1 MKWGIV
7 CSAHTKRA
15 IALADDVISF
25 LDDYGDV
32 LPEQTIAKKLS
43 LNGHSFSQLNEECDI
58 IVTIGGDG
66 TIIRAL
72 SEVEKPLF
80 TINSGGMGFLS
91 EVESKFAL
99 QGLKKVID
107 KEYNVEERAKLQVE
121 IEGKQ
126 DSIPDVVN
134 EVTLQTA
141 RVAKIMYFHIFVE
154 EELLETM
161 GADGVIVATPT
172 GSTSYALS
180 VGGPIMDPTVEA
192 MIIAPLA
199 PFRLSARPWV
209 IPLKKKVQ
217 LQVLPKS
224 KETKLVI
231 DGNYTVDITVN
242 QKITVKE
249 SKKKARFIRFGESFY
264 QMVRLKLVR

>member
-1 MKWGIV
+1 MKWGVV
-7 CSAHTKRA
+7 CSAHTKRS
-15 IALADDVISF
+15 IALAKDVITY
-25 LDDYGDV
+25 LNDYGEV
-32 LPEQTIAKKLS
+32 LVEKTIAQHLTMK
-43 LNGHSFSQLNEECDI
+43 GYSFSQLDNQCDI
-58 IVTIGGDG
+58 VVTIGGDG

-72 SEVEKPLF
+72 SEIEKPLF

-91 EVESKFAL
+91 EVESKFAV

-107 KEYNVEERAKLQVE
+107 DEYNIEERAKLQIDVE
-121 IEGKQ
+121 GIDKPL
-126 DSIPDVVN
+126 PDVAN

-141 RVAKIMYFHIFVE
+141 RIAKIMYFHIFVE
-154 EELLETM
+154 GELLETM
-161 GADGVIVATPT
+161 GADGIIVATPT

-192 MIIAPLA
+192 MIIAPMA

-209 IPLKKKVQ
+209 VPLKKKVQ

-231 DGNYTVDITVN
+231 DGNYSVDVTVD
-242 QKITVKE
+242 QKITVRE

>member
-1 MKWGIV
+1 MKWGVV
-7 CSAHTKRA
+7 CSAHTKRS
-15 IALADDVISF
+15 IALAKEIVSF
-25 LDDYGDV
+25 LSDYGVV
-32 LPEQTIAKKLS
+32 LAEETIAGKLS
-43 LNGHSFSQLNEECDI
+43 IQGFSFEQINNECDI
-58 IVTIGGDG
+58 VVTIGGDG

-72 SEVEKPLF
+72 ADVEKPLF

-99 QGLKKVID
+99 QGLKKVIN
-107 KEYNVEERAKLQVE
+107 KEYNVEERAKLRVD
-121 IEGKQ
+121 IEGL
-126 DSIPDVVN
+126 DESLPEVAN
-134 EVTLQTA
+134 EITLQTA
-141 RVAKIMYFHIFVE
+141 RIAKIMYFHIFVE
-154 EELLETM
+154 GELLETM

-209 IPLKKKVQ
+209 VPLKKKVQ

-231 DGNYTVDITVN
+231 DGNYALDIETD
-242 QKITVKE
+242 QKITVSE
-249 SKKKARFIRFGESFY
+249 SEHKARFIRFGESFY

>member
-1 MKWGIV
+1 MNWGVV
-7 CSAHTKRA
+7 CSAHTKRS
-15 IALADDVISF
+15 ITLADEVITF
-25 LDDYGDV
+25 LKEYGSV
-32 LPEQTIAKKLS
+32 FPEETIAKSLS
-43 LNGHSFSQLNEECDI
+43 TEGFSFSQLDKDCDI
-58 IVTIGGDG
+58 VVTIGGDG
-66 TIIRAL
+66 TIIRTL

-91 EVESKFAL
+91 EVESKFAV
-99 QGLKKVID
+99 QGLKKVIN
-107 KEYNVEERAKLQVE
+107 ETYNVEERAKLRVE
-121 IEGKQ
+121 IKGHNNL
-126 DSIPDVVN
+126 PDVIN
-134 EVTLQTA
+134 EITLQTA
-141 RVAKIMYFHIFVE
+141 RIAKIMYFHIFVE
-154 EELLETM
+154 DELLETM

-209 IPLKKKVQ
+209 VPLQKKVQ

-224 KETKLVI
+224 KQTKLVI
-231 DGNYTVDITVN
+231 DGNIAVDVKPN
-242 QKITVKE
+242 QKITVRNSE
-249 SKKKARFIRFGESFY
+249 KKARFIRFGESFY

>member
-1 MKWGIV
+1 MNWGVV
-7 CSAHTKRA
+7 CSGHTKRG
-15 IALADDVISF
+15 IELADEIITF
-25 LDDYGDV
+25 LKDYGTV
-32 LPEQTIAKKLS
+32 YPEKTLAKTVS
-43 LNGHSFSQLNEECDI
+43 TQGYSFSELNKHCDI
-58 IVTIGGDG
+58 VVTIGGDG
-66 TIIRAL
+66 TIIRTL

-99 QGLKKVID
+99 QGLKKVIN
-107 KEYNVEERAKLQVE
+107 ESYNIEERAKLSVGINGQE
-121 IEGKQ
+121 TL
-126 DSIPDVVN
+126 PDVIN

-141 RVAKIMYFHIFVE
+141 RIAKIMYFHIFVE
-154 EELLETM
+154 DELLETM

-209 IPLKKKVQ
+209 IPLQKKIQ

-231 DGNYTVDITVN
+231 DGNVAVDVSTN
-242 QKITVKE
+242 QKITVKRSE
-249 SKKKARFIRFGESFY
+249 KKARFIRFGESFY

>member
-1 MKWGIV
+1 MKWGVV
-7 CSAHTKRA
+7 CSAHTKRS
-15 IALADDVISF
+15 IALAKDVITY
-25 LDDYGDV
+25 LTDYGEV
-32 LPEQTIAKKLS
+32 LAEKTIAQHLTMK
-43 LNGHSFSQLNEECDI
+43 GYSFSQLDNECDI
-58 IVTIGGDG
+58 VVTIGGDG

-72 SEVEKPLF
+72 SEIEKPLF

-107 KEYNVEERAKLQVE
+107 NEYNIEERAKLQIDVE
-121 IEGKQ
+121 GIDKPL
-126 DSIPDVVN
+126 PDVAN

-141 RVAKIMYFHIFVE
+141 RIAKIMYFHIFVE
-154 EELLETM
+154 GELLETM
-161 GADGVIVATPT
+161 GADGIIVATPT

-192 MIIAPLA
+192 MIIAPMA

-209 IPLKKKVQ
+209 VPLKKKVQ

-231 DGNYTVDITVN
+231 DGNYSVDVTVD
-242 QKITVKE
+242 QKITVRE

>member
-1 MKWGIV
+1 MNWGLV
-7 CSAHTKRA
+7 CSAHTKRSV
-15 IALADDVISF
+15 ALAKDVVSF
-25 LDDYGDV
+25 LKDYGTV
-32 LPEQTIAKKLS
+32 YPEKTIAEHLS
-43 LNGHSFSQLNEECDI
+43 MKGFSFSHLDNKCDI
-58 IVTIGGDG
+58 VVTIGGDG
-66 TIIRAL
+66 TIIRTLAD
-72 SEVEKPLF
+72 VEKPLF

-107 KEYNVEERAKLQVE
+107 KKYNVEERAKLHVE
-121 IEGKQ
+121 IEGIKEKL
-126 DSIPDVVN
+126 PDVAN

-141 RVAKIMYFHIFVE
+141 RIAKIMYFHIFVE
-154 EELLETM
+154 DELLETM

-172 GSTSYALS
+172 GSTSYSLS

-192 MIIAPLA
+192 MIIAPMA

-209 IPLKKKVQ
+209 VPLKKKVQ

-231 DGNYTVDITVN
+231 DGNYAVDVKTD

-249 SKKKARFIRFGESFY
+249 SDKKARFIRFGESFY

>member
-1 MKWGIV
+1 MKWGVV
-7 CSAHTKRA
+7 CSAHTKRS
-15 IALADDVISF
+15 ISLAKDVVDY
-25 LDDYGDV
+25 LGDYGDV
-32 LPEQTIAKKLS
+32 FPEETIAKQLEMP
-43 LNGHSFSQLNEECDI
+43 GHSFSQLNTYCDV

-99 QGLKKVID
+99 SGLKKVID
-107 KEYNVEERAKLQVE
+107 NEYNIEERAKLRVDVE
-121 IEGKQ
+121 GIDE
-126 DSIPDVVN
+126 ILPDVAN

-141 RVAKIMYFHIFVE
+141 RIAKIMYFHIFVE
-154 EELLETM
+154 DELLETM

-192 MIIAPLA
+192 MIIAPMA

-209 IPLKKKVQ
+209 VPLKKKVQ

-231 DGNYTVDITVN
+231 DGNYSVDVSVD
-242 QKITVKE
+242 QKITVRE
-249 SKKKARFIRFGESFY
+249 SEKKARFIRFGESFY

>member
-1 MKWGIV
+1 MNWGIV
-7 CSAHTKRA
+7 CSAHTKRS
-15 IALADDVISF
+15 ISLAQDVISF
-25 LDDYGDV
+25 LGKEGQV
-32 LPEQTIAKKLS
+32 FPENTIADKLKIQ
-43 LNGHSFSQLNEECDI
+43 GYSFSLLNRDCDI
-58 IVTIGGDG
+58 VVTIGGDG

-80 TINSGGMGFLS
+80 SINSGGMGFLS
-91 EVESKFAL
+91 EVESKFTL
-99 QGLKKVID
+99 QGLKKVIEGD
-107 KEYNVEERAKLQVE
+107 YNIEERAKLRVE
-121 IEGKQ
+121 VEGEDQ
-126 DSIPDVVN
+126 LPDVAN

-141 RVAKIMYFHIFVE
+141 RIAKIMYFHIFVE
-154 EELLETM
+154 DELLETL

-192 MIIAPLA
+192 MIIAPMA

-209 IPLKKKVQ
+209 VPLKKKVQ

-231 DGNYTVDITVN
+231 DGNYAIDVTTD
-242 QKITVKE
+242 QKITVME
-249 SKKKARFIRFGESFY
+249 SERKARFIRFGESFY

>member
-1 MKWGIV
+1 MNWGVV
-7 CSAHTKRA
+7 CSGHTKRG
-15 IALADDVISF
+15 IALADEIITF
-25 LDDYGDV
+25 LKDYGTV
-32 LPEQTIAKKLS
+32 YPEKTIAKNVS
-43 LNGHSFSQLNEECDI
+43 TQGYSFSQLNKHCDI
-58 IVTIGGDG
+58 VVTIGGDG
-66 TIIRAL
+66 TIIRTL

-99 QGLKKVID
+99 QGLKQVIN
-107 KEYNVEERAKLQVE
+107 ELYTIEERAKLSVNINGRE
-121 IEGKQ
+121 TL
-126 DSIPDVVN
+126 PDVIN

-141 RVAKIMYFHIFVE
+141 RIAKIMYFHIFVE
-154 EELLETM
+154 DELLETM

-209 IPLKKKVQ
+209 IPLQKKIQ

-231 DGNYTVDITVN
+231 DGNIEVDVSTN
-242 QKITVKE
+242 QKITVKRSE
-249 SKKKARFIRFGESFY
+249 KKARFIRFGESFY

>member
-1 MKWGIV
+1 MKWGVV

-15 IALADDVISF
+15 VALAEDVVTF
-25 LDDYGDV
+25 LSEYGDV
-32 LPEQTIAKKLS
+32 LPERTIAEHLS
-43 LNGHSFSQLNEECDI
+43 IKGHSFSKLNEECDI
-58 IVTIGGDG
+58 VITIGGDG

-107 KEYNVEERAKLQVE
+107 GEYNVEERAKLHVDVE
-121 IEGKQ
+121 GVDKAL
-126 DSIPDVVN
+126 PDVAN

-141 RVAKIMYFHIFVE
+141 RIAKIMYFHIFVE
-154 EELLETM
+154 DELLETM

-192 MIIAPLA
+192 MIIAPMA

-209 IPLKKKVQ
+209 VPLKKKVQ

-224 KETKLVI
+224 RETKLVI
-231 DGNYTVDITVN
+231 DGNFAIEVTVD
-242 QKITVKE
+242 QKITVRE